1 MNKGEISFVQG
12 ALGKKIL
19 KFVFPLIIAY
29 LIQQAYNS
37 ADLISSSK
45 KAADKQSASNYGRAI
60 QNAIATCLAKGT
72 EISDATYDINNIT
85 NDCLNSSI
93 EINGKPLPMRDL
105 YAKVPYLEIRPNS
118 CAYVYCD

>member
-1 MNKGEISFVQG
+1 MKNRKGFT
-12 ALGKKIL
+12 
-19 KFVFPLIIAY
+19 LIELLAVIVVLA
-29 LIQQAYNS
+29 IVAIIVIPMV

-93 EINGKPLPMRDL
+93 EINGK
-105 YAKVPYLEIRPNS
+105 KTNFW
-118 CAYVYCD
+118 

>member
-37 ADLISSSK
+37 ADLIIVGHYMGK
-45 KAADKQSASNYGRAI
+45 KASSAIGASSMVITLAI
-60 QNAIATCLAKGT
+60 GLFGG
-72 EISDATYDINNIT
+72 
-85 NDCLNSSI
+85 L
-93 EINGKPLPMRDL
+93 
-105 YAKVPYLEIRPNS
+105 
-118 CAYVYCD
+118 

>member
-37 ADLISSSK
+37 ADLIIVGHYMGCLLYTSD
-45 KAADKQSASNYGRAI
+45 AADDR
-60 QNAIATCLAKGT
+60 
-72 EISDATYDINNIT
+72 
-85 NDCLNSSI
+85 
-93 EINGKPLPMRDL
+93 
-105 YAKVPYLEIRPNS
+105 
-118 CAYVYCD
+118 

>member
-37 ADLISSSK
+37 ADLIIVGHYMGT
-45 KAADKQSASNYGRAI
+45 KA
-60 QNAIATCLAKGT
+60 
-72 EISDATYDINNIT
+72 
-85 NDCLNSSI
+85 
-93 EINGKPLPMRDL
+93 
-105 YAKVPYLEIRPNS
+105 
-118 CAYVYCD
+118 